1 MIDVPQGKEK
11 GSHWFRAAF
20 DPAPLRGKNVTFLFR
35 YRTQNVSTPPKKYY
49 GSKFMVSYRDASSG
63 EKLWPDAGLQ
73 EGNVSWCDGAL
84 QVTFRPGAADAEVM
98 LGLQEVS
105 GRIEFEFD
113 SLRSGS
119 VFSPAARINLD
130 YKVKYPQKTE
140 KHSRLRG
147 MMSPAGPMTEE
158 MFRTL
163 KQWNVNL
170 VRMQIMRNWNKLN
183 TELDLDEYYR
193 WLDKRLDEIENATRL
208 AEKYGI
214 RLIIDLHSPPGGKSS
229 LNHMRM
235 FCEKKICGCFP

>member
-1 MIDVPQGKEK
+1 M
-11 GSHWFRAAF
+11 
-20 DPAPLRGKNVTFLFR
+20 
-35 YRTQNVSTPPKKYY
+35 
-49 GSKFMVSYRDASSG
+49 
-63 EKLWPDAGLQ
+63 
-73 EGNVSWCDGAL
+73 
-84 QVTFRPGAADAEVM
+84 
-98 LGLQEVS
+98 
-105 GRIEFEFD
+105 
-113 SLRSGS
+113 RSGS

-193 WLDKRLDEIENATRL
+193 WLDKRAR
-208 AEKYGI
+208 
-214 RLIIDLHSPPGGKSS
+214 
-229 LNHMRM
+229 
-235 FCEKKICGCFP
+235 